1 MAAVNHERATEA
13 GLMKKMLSLGG
24 LHCSVISLQ
33 LAKVLGVP
41 TAGCTVPA
49 LGFGRVAGL
58 EAETLSVHNNIIS
71 LIKWRDGLREFTVVK
86 LDDC

>member
-1 MAAVNHERATEA
+1 MAMAAVNHERATEA

-33 LAKVLGVP
+33 LAKVFRVP

-49 LGFGRVAGL
+49 LGSVRVGGL
-58 EAETLSVHNNIIS
+58 EADIVSVHNNIIS
-71 LIKWRDGLREFTVVK
+71 LIRGTG
-86 LDDC
+86 